1 MAYEVYL
8 GRMLFPIPPEKISI
22 KTSSGNKTVT
32 LISEGEVN
40 LLKSEKLKSVEFS
53 VVLPQTRY
61 PAAVYLSE
69 YHAAS
74 YYLSQLA
81 ALHRTKRP
89 VQFIVSRTLPSGRP
103 LFSTNLK
110 MALEDWEVS
119 DDVKEGFDV
128 TVKIKLK
135 EYKAFGT
142 KTVYIAPE
150 TPEVAKVEEERPAET
165 SPEPQ
170 QTQTYTVKSGDCLWK
185 IAKQFYGNGADYTKI
200 FNANSDQISN
210 PNLIYPGQTFVIP
223 A

>member
-8 GRMLFPIPPEKISI
+8 GRILFPIPPEKITVKSNG
-22 KTSSGNKTVT
+22 GNKTVT
-32 LISEGEVN
+32 LISESEVN
-40 LLKSEKLKSVEFS
+40 LLKSEKLKTVEFT
-53 VVLPQTRY
+53 VVLPQMKY
-61 PAAVYLSE
+61 PAAAYLGE
-69 YHAAS
+69 YHSAS
-74 YYLSQLA
+74 YYLDQLA
-81 ALHRTKRP
+81 ALIRSKRP
-89 VQFIVSRTLPSGRP
+89 VQFIVSRTLPSGKT

-110 MALEDWEVS
+110 MALEDWEFS
-119 DDVKEGFDV
+119 DDVKEGFDIA
-128 TVKIKLK
+128 VKIKLK
-135 EYKAFGT
+135 EYKTFGT

-223 A
+223 V